1 VPPNAR
7 FEDRGSTPM
16 QLASN
21 YSIISVFVAAA
32 QLCFAI
38 ATLYKTRGDQIH
50 RYGYAAFGL
59 TVVQYAVM
67 SAFNILGNLMRPQ
80 YPAIYLVESTAM
92 NEAKL
97 LRNAVFGG
105 TVGKLIEDDAL
116 EEDRVRRRRARYRS
130 HYYWISPT
138 FLLPTG
144 LTVMIIYFLSHFE
157 AGSSTL
163 AQRVWIISW
172 LSVSNF
178 VQFLSALISTLNG
191 QNWGKISAKSNK
203 RPSMSVFLPMPVIIM
218 FGIPTIGGF
227 VVVGKMLMEY
237 GVCTV
242 LS

>member
-1 VPPNAR
+1 
-7 FEDRGSTPM
+7 M

-38 ATLYKTRGDQIH
+38 TTLYKAQGDQIH

-80 YPAIYLVESTAM
+80 YPAVYLVESTAM

-97 LRNAVFGG
+97 LPNAVFGG

-116 EEDRVRRRRARYRS
+116 EKDRVRRRHTRYRP
-130 HYYWISPT
+130 HYYWISPA

-144 LTVMIIYFLSHFE
+144 LTVIVIYFLSHFE

-172 LSVSNF
+172 LSVGNF
-178 VQFLSALISTLNG
+178 VQFLVWLLPTLMR
-191 QNWGKISAKSNK
+191 QSWGKKSAQSNK
-203 RPSMSVFLPMPVIIM
+203 RLFIDRFLATTGIIM
-218 FGIPTIGGF
+218 LGIPTIGGF

>member
-7 FEDRGSTPM
+7 FEDCGSTPM
-16 QLASN
+16 QLASD

-38 ATLYKTRGDQIH
+38 TTLYKTRGDQIY

-59 TVVQYAVM
+59 TVVQYAIM

-80 YPAIYLVESTAM
+80 YPAVYLVESTAM

-116 EEDRVRRRRARYRS
+116 EKDRVRRRRAGYRP
-130 HYYWISPT
+130 YYTWVGPAT
-138 FLLPTG
+138 LLPTG
-144 LTVMIIYFLSHFE
+144 LTVMVIYFLSHFE

-172 LSVSNF
+172 LSVGIF
-178 VQFLSALISTLNG
+178 VQCLILLLSTLKG
-191 QNWGKISAKSNK
+191 QNWGKSAQSNK
-203 RPSMSVFLPMPVIIM
+203 RLFIDIFWGISGIII